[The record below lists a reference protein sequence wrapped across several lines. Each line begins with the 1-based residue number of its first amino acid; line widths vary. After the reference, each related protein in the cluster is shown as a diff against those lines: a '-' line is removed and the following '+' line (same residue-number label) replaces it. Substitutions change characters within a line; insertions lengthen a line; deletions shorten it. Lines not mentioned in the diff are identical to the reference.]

1 MKSTSE
7 LLTVSERRQF
17 LTILYFR
24 YEEKLKRTYFHVKPL
39 DQKQLRVW
47 DQYLDWQ
54 VGENDHQRT
63 VVLFERCLIPCAL
76 YEQFWAKY
84 ARYLERAH
92 KEGRDRMETSV
103 EMEEPSQGDISKA
116 RNAFQTGLATVDQ
129 LRESRCTWTLRGW
142 RETLKD
148 GTQVMRAEKIS
159 DEELR
164 AEQEKTTETATEV
177 TEDKME
183 EESSEEQKE
192 KNDDEGYEEET
203 MSVDDRKEDEEEEE
217 EEKEDEETEEKNEAE
232 SELVPGVGPHSS
244 AVEAEMKSV
253 VVSDSWG
260 EKTGW
265 EAVRDV
271 YKRAATT
278 HCTRKA
284 VIRMKWAQ
292 FEENIGNIEEAR
304 EILQQLVEKYPML
317 MEARMQQIDL
327 ERRQKNHEM
336 AEQLYQKLMKQVP
349 SKHEKYKNM
358 KTWIA
363 MKYARFQF
371 KTCGNA
377 DKALAALRSALKKE
391 RGNPKLYSQIID
403 ICYQRTPID
412 VTGVTAA
419 IELALVSKDLS
430 NMAKLEFVQRK
441 VEFMQEFGDVGRYRD
456 AWDQLKKFRHICSSD
471 LKTEAKRKTDLE
483 AEEKR
488 LEELEE
494 LRAQA
499 KAEVNLKAKM
509 AEAEGRLM
517 CGRCQAE
524 MVPNSNGVYEFENF
538 QGGVRKSQPPAQAQG
553 GEFTTAVES
562 ASIMEEDQVVDLMS
576 FDMDP
581 EEEDKIKRSLQE
593 KTRYKEVAPT
603 WELNIENYGYGARRK
618 AYDPD
623 YEHVENSKY
632 REYERL
638 EAGGYEDGLIDP
650 DDNTRKQ
657 IKAPGLGHKHGKYTP
672 GEKKFTTSDYV
683 IPPKVPQMNPAG
695 PVPGKGA
702 GGDDN
707 ELEEHEQHAFELP
720 PELADPAA
728 SPCINVPEWFV
739 REGGELCLSESAH
752 GVSVIRYWPK
762 FLSEKGNDLM
772 MSRLRKYCKWH
783 QKQIKVNGEWKYQPR
798 LVSWYGPCDY
808 SYSGL
813 VMDKNLNWAPEL
825 LDLLHRLISMT
836 RHEFNSCF
844 LNLYRH
850 G

>member
-1 MKSTSE
+1 M
-7 LLTVSERRQF
+7 QAD
-17 LTILYFR
+17 
-24 YEEKLKRTYFHVKPL
+24 VKP
-39 DQKQLRVW
+39 
-47 DQYLDWQ
+47 
-54 VGENDHQRT
+54 T
-63 VVLFERCLIPCAL
+63 
-76 YEQFWAKY
+76 
-84 ARYLERAH
+84 
-92 KEGRDRMETSV
+92 ETEEV
-103 EMEEPSQGDISKA
+103 EMSAVEEAK
-116 RNAFQTGLATVDQ
+116 
-129 LRESRCTWTLRGW
+129 
-142 RETLKD
+142 
-148 GTQVMRAEKIS
+148 
-159 DEELR
+159 
-164 AEQEKTTETATEV
+164 
-177 TEDKME
+177 
-183 EESSEEQKE
+183 
-192 KNDDEGYEEET
+192 DEGYEEET
-203 MSVDDRKEDEEEEE
+203 AVSGDSAT
-217 EEKEDEETEEKNEAE
+217 EETSDKMNGEVTGAATSDAIGDAPEEGE
-232 SELVPGVGPHSS
+232 SDKLGHLVPVNGSSSSS
-244 AVEAEMKSV
+244 AAVDAEMSDV
-253 VVSDSWG
+253 VVSN
-260 EKTGW
+260 EQKTGW

-271 YKRAATT
+271 YKRAALT

-292 FEENIGNIEEAR
+292 FEENIGGVEEAR
-304 EILQQLVEKYPML
+304 EILRQLVEKYPML
-317 MEARMQQIDL
+317 LEARMQQIDL
-327 ERRQKNHEM
+327 ERRQKKYEV
-336 AEQLYQKLMKQVP
+336 AEQLYQKLMKQIP

-412 VTGVTAA
+412 VTGVTAS

-456 AWDQLKKFRHICSSD
+456 AWDQLKKFRYICSSD
-471 LKTEAKRKTDLE
+471 LKQEAKRKAELE
-483 AEEKR
+483 EEDKR
-488 LEELEE
+488 LVELEE
-494 LRAQA
+494 LRAKA
-499 KAEVNLKAKM
+499 KAEANLKAKI
-509 AEAEGRLM
+509 AEAEGKLM
-517 CGRCQAE
+517 CTKCQSE
-524 MVPNSNGVYEFENF
+524 MMPNEDGVYEFENW
-538 QGGVRKSQPPAQAQG
+538 QGGVPRPSQPKV
-553 GEFTTAVES
+553 GEFTSAIES
-562 ASIMEEDQVVDLMS
+562 AAIMEEDQVIDLMS

-581 EEEDKIKRSLQE
+581 DEEDKIKRSLEE
-593 KTRYKEVAPT
+593 KTKYKEVAPT
-603 WELNIENYGYGARRK
+603 WELNIENYGYGAKRK

-623 YEHVENSKY
+623 YEHVESSKY

-638 EAGGYEDGLIDP
+638 EAQGYEEGMIDP
-650 DDNTRKQ
+650 DDNRRKQ
-657 IKAPGLGHKHGKYTP
+657 INAPGLGHKHGKFTP
-672 GEKKFTTSDYV
+672 GEKKYTTSDY
-683 IPPKVPQMNPAG
+683 IIAPKVPQVNPIG
-695 PVPGKGA
+695 PVPGNPKAQGEV
-702 GGDDN
+702 

-739 REGGELCLSESAH
+739 REGGELCLSESAN

-772 MSRLRKYCKWH
+772 MTRLRKYCKWH

-813 VMDKNLNWAPEL
+813 VMDKNLHWAPEL

>member
-1 MKSTSE
+1 M
-7 LLTVSERRQF
+7 
-17 LTILYFR
+17 
-24 YEEKLKRTYFHVKPL
+24 KPL

-54 VGENDHQRT
+54 VAENDHQRT

-92 KEGRDRMETSV
+92 KEGRDRMESSV

-192 KNDDEGYEEET
+192 KNDDEGYEEDT
-203 MSVDDRKEDEEEEE
+203 MSVDDRKEDEEQKEEEKEE
-217 EEKEDEETEEKNEAE
+217 EEKAE

-783 QKQIKVNGEWKYQPR
+783 QKQIKIGGEWKYETR
-798 LVSWYGPCDY
+798 LVAWY
-808 SYSGL
+808 
-813 VMDKNLNWAPEL
+813 VHE
-825 LDLLHRLISMT
+825 DLLAI
-836 RHEFNSCF
+836 C
-844 LNLYRH
+844 
-850 G
+850 

>member
-1 MKSTSE
+1 MTEDDKKEDSE
-7 LLTVSERRQF
+7 EVETPTETDVEQTEETVE
-17 LTILYFR
+17 
-24 YEEKLKRTYFHVKPL
+24 
-39 DQKQLRVW
+39 D
-47 DQYLDWQ
+47 
-54 VGENDHQRT
+54 
-63 VVLFERCLIPCAL
+63 
-76 YEQFWAKY
+76 
-84 ARYLERAH
+84 
-92 KEGRDRMETSV
+92 DRME
-103 EMEEPSQGDISKA
+103 EG
-116 RNAFQTGLATVDQ
+116 
-129 LRESRCTWTLRGW
+129 ES
-142 RETLKD
+142 
-148 GTQVMRAEKIS
+148 
-159 DEELR
+159 
-164 AEQEKTTETATEV
+164 
-177 TEDKME
+177 DKL
-183 EESSEEQKE
+183 
-192 KNDDEGYEEET
+192 G
-203 MSVDDRKEDEEEEE
+203 
-217 EEKEDEETEEKNEAE
+217 
-232 SELVPGVGPHSS
+232 ELVPVSGSSSS
-244 AVEAEMKSV
+244 AVDSEMSEV
-253 VVSDSWG
+253 VVSN
-260 EKTGW
+260 EPKQGW
-265 EAVRDV
+265 AAVRDV
-271 YKRAATT
+271 YKRAALT

-292 FEENIGNIEEAR
+292 FEENINNIAEAR
-304 EILQQLVEKYPML
+304 DILAQLVQKYPML
-317 MEARMQQIDL
+317 LEARMQQIDL
-327 ERRQKNHEM
+327 ERRQKNYVL
-336 AEQLYQKLMKQVP
+336 AEQLYQKLMKQIP

-412 VTGVTAA
+412 VTGVTAS

-456 AWDQLKKFRHICSSD
+456 AWDQLKRFRHICSAD
-471 LKTEAKRKTDLE
+471 LKLE
-483 AEEKR
+483 ARRKVELEDEEKR
-488 LEELEE
+488 LKELEE

-499 KAEVNLKAKM
+499 KAEANLKAKI
-509 AEAEGRLM
+509 AESEGRLM
-517 CGRCQAE
+517 CTNCQTE
-524 MVPNSNGVYEFENF
+524 MTPGENGVYEFENWR
-538 QGGVRKSQPPAQAQG
+538 GGG
-553 GEFTTAVES
+553 GASRPSNGAEYSMSAVEN
-562 ASIMEEDQVVDLMS
+562 AAIMEEDQVVDLMS

-581 EEEDKIKRSLQE
+581 DEEERIKRSLEE

-603 WELNIENYGYGARRK
+603 WELNIENYGYGAKRK

-623 YEHVENSKY
+623 YEHVESSKY

-638 EAGGYEDGLIDP
+638 EAQGYEDGLIDP
-650 DDNTRKQ
+650 DDNRRKQ
-657 IKAPGLGHKHGKYTP
+657 INAPGLGHKHGKFTP
-672 GEKKFTTSDYV
+672 GEKKWMASDY
-683 IPPKVPQMNPAG
+683 IIAPKVPQVNPVAQLA
-695 PVPGKGA
+695 PGKSKSGDIGA
-702 GGDDN
+702 EDI

-720 PELADPAA
+720 QELADPAA

-739 REGGELCLSESAH
+739 REGGELCLSESAN

-772 MSRLRKYCKWH
+772 ITRLRKYCKWH

-813 VMDKNLNWAPEL
+813 VMDKNLHWAPEL

>member
-1 MKSTSE
+1 M
-7 LLTVSERRQF
+7 
-17 LTILYFR
+17 
-24 YEEKLKRTYFHVKPL
+24 
-39 DQKQLRVW
+39 
-47 DQYLDWQ
+47 
-54 VGENDHQRT
+54 
-63 VVLFERCLIPCAL
+63 
-76 YEQFWAKY
+76 
-84 ARYLERAH
+84 
-92 KEGRDRMETSV
+92 
-103 EMEEPSQGDISKA
+103 
-116 RNAFQTGLATVDQ
+116 
-129 LRESRCTWTLRGW
+129 
-142 RETLKD
+142 
-148 GTQVMRAEKIS
+148 
-159 DEELR
+159 
-164 AEQEKTTETATEV
+164 
-177 TEDKME
+177 
-183 EESSEEQKE
+183 SEEVQTAP
-192 KNDDEGYEEET
+192 DEGYEEDPSKE
-203 MSVDDRKEDEEEEE
+203 SDLAIDSSEQVDADAAPAEKKDDAEEAMEEG
-217 EEKEDEETEEKNEAE
+217 EADKLGH
-232 SELVPGVGPHSS
+232 LVPAASGSS
-244 AVEAEMKSV
+244 STAVEAEMSEV
-253 VVSDSWG
+253 VVSN
-260 EKTGW
+260 EQLRGW
-265 EAVRDV
+265 AAVRDV
-271 YKRAATT
+271 YRRAATT
-278 HCTRKA
+278 HCARKA

-292 FEENIGNIEEAR
+292 FEETIGGVEEAR
-304 EILQQLVEKYPML
+304 EILRQLVEKYPML
-317 MEARMQQIDL
+317 LEARMQQIDL
-327 ERRQKNHEM
+327 ERRQRKFDV
-336 AEQLYQKLMKQVP
+336 AEQLYQRLMKQIP

-412 VTGVTAA
+412 VTGVTAS

-456 AWDQLKKFRHICSSD
+456 AWDQLKKFRHICSGD
-471 LKTEAKRKTDLE
+471 LKLEAKRKADLE
-483 AEEKR
+483 EEEKR
-488 LEELEE
+488 LKELEE
-494 LRAQA
+494 LRAVA
-499 KAEVNLKAKM
+499 KAEVNLKAKI
-509 AEAEGRLM
+509 AEAEGKLM
-517 CGRCQAE
+517 CTKCQSE
-524 MVPNSNGVYEFENF
+524 MVPNSDGVYEFENW
-538 QGGVRKSQPPAQAQG
+538 QGGAPRPAQPQV
-553 GEFTTAVES
+553 GEFTSAIES
-562 ASIMEEDQVVDLMS
+562 AGIMEEDQVVDLMS

-581 EEEDKIKRSLQE
+581 EEEDRIKQSLQE

-603 WELNIENYGYGARRK
+603 WELNIENYGYGAKRK

-623 YEHVENSKY
+623 YEHVESSKY

-638 EAGGYEDGLIDP
+638 EAQGYEDGLIDP

-657 IKAPGLGHKHGKYTP
+657 IKAPGLGHKHGKFTP
-672 GEKKFTTSDYV
+672 GEKKYTTSDYI
-683 IPPKVPQMNPAG
+683 IPPKVPQVNPVG
-695 PVPGKGA
+695 PVPGKPRTE
-702 GGDDN
+702 GDV

-739 REGGELCLSESAH
+739 REGGELCLSESAN

-772 MSRLRKYCKWH
+772 MTRLRKYCKWH

-813 VMDKNLNWAPEL
+813 VMDKNLHWAPEL

>member
-1 MKSTSE
+1 MSA
-7 LLTVSERRQF
+7 V
-17 LTILYFR
+17 
-24 YEEKLKRTYFHVKPL
+24 EE
-39 DQKQLRVW
+39 
-47 DQYLDWQ
+47 
-54 VGENDHQRT
+54 
-63 VVLFERCLIPCAL
+63 
-76 YEQFWAKY
+76 AK
-84 ARYLERAH
+84 
-92 KEGRDRMETSV
+92 
-103 EMEEPSQGDISKA
+103 
-116 RNAFQTGLATVDQ
+116 
-129 LRESRCTWTLRGW
+129 
-142 RETLKD
+142 
-148 GTQVMRAEKIS
+148 
-159 DEELR
+159 
-164 AEQEKTTETATEV
+164 
-177 TEDKME
+177 
-183 EESSEEQKE
+183 
-192 KNDDEGYEEET
+192 DEGYEEET
-203 MSVDDRKEDEEEEE
+203 AVSGDSTT
-217 EEKEDEETEEKNEAE
+217 EETSDKMNGEVTGAATSDALGDAPEEGE
-232 SELVPGVGPHSS
+232 SDKLGHLVPVNGSSSSS
-244 AVEAEMKSV
+244 AAVDAEMSDV
-253 VVSDSWG
+253 VVSN
-260 EKTGW
+260 EQKTGW

-271 YKRAATT
+271 YKRAALT

-292 FEENIGNIEEAR
+292 FEENIGGVEEAR
-304 EILQQLVEKYPML
+304 EILRQLVEKYPML
-317 MEARMQQIDL
+317 LEARMQQIDL
-327 ERRQKNHEM
+327 ERRQKKYEV
-336 AEQLYQKLMKQVP
+336 AEQLYQKLMKQIP

-412 VTGVTAA
+412 VTGVTAS

-456 AWDQLKKFRHICSSD
+456 AWDQLKKFRYICSSD
-471 LKTEAKRKTDLE
+471 LKQEAKRKAELE
-483 AEEKR
+483 EEDKR
-488 LEELEE
+488 LVELEE
-494 LRAQA
+494 LRAKA
-499 KAEVNLKAKM
+499 KAEANLKAKI
-509 AEAEGRLM
+509 AEAEGKLM
-517 CGRCQAE
+517 CTKCQSE
-524 MVPNSNGVYEFENF
+524 MMPNEDGVYEFENW
-538 QGGVRKSQPPAQAQG
+538 QGGVPRPSQPKV
-553 GEFTTAVES
+553 GEFTSAIES
-562 ASIMEEDQVVDLMS
+562 AAIMEEDQVIDLMS

-581 EEEDKIKRSLQE
+581 DEEDKIKRSLEE
-593 KTRYKEVAPT
+593 KTKYKEVAPT
-603 WELNIENYGYGARRK
+603 WELNIENYGYGAKRK

-623 YEHVENSKY
+623 YEHVESSKY

-638 EAGGYEDGLIDP
+638 EAQGYEEGMIDP
-650 DDNTRKQ
+650 DDNRRKQ
-657 IKAPGLGHKHGKYTP
+657 INAPGLGHKHGKFTP
-672 GEKKFTTSDYV
+672 GEKKYTTSDY
-683 IPPKVPQMNPAG
+683 IIAPKVPQVNPIG
-695 PVPGKGA
+695 PVPGNPKAQGEV
-702 GGDDN
+702 

-739 REGGELCLSESAH
+739 REGGELCLSESAN

-772 MSRLRKYCKWH
+772 MTRLRKYCKWH

-813 VMDKNLNWAPEL
+813 VMDKNLHWAPEL

>member
-1 MKSTSE
+1 MSP
-7 LLTVSERRQF
+7 V
-17 LTILYFR
+17 
-24 YEEKLKRTYFHVKPL
+24 EE
-39 DQKQLRVW
+39 
-47 DQYLDWQ
+47 
-54 VGENDHQRT
+54 
-63 VVLFERCLIPCAL
+63 
-76 YEQFWAKY
+76 AK
-84 ARYLERAH
+84 
-92 KEGRDRMETSV
+92 
-103 EMEEPSQGDISKA
+103 
-116 RNAFQTGLATVDQ
+116 
-129 LRESRCTWTLRGW
+129 
-142 RETLKD
+142 
-148 GTQVMRAEKIS
+148 
-159 DEELR
+159 
-164 AEQEKTTETATEV
+164 
-177 TEDKME
+177 
-183 EESSEEQKE
+183 
-192 KNDDEGYEEET
+192 DEGYEEET
-203 MSVDDRKEDEEEEE
+203 AVSGDSAT
-217 EEKEDEETEEKNEAE
+217 EETSDKMNGEVTGAAASDDVGDAPEEGE
-232 SELVPGVGPHSS
+232 SDKLGHLVPVNGSSSSS
-244 AVEAEMKSV
+244 AAVDAEMSDV
-253 VVSDSWG
+253 VVSN
-260 EKTGW
+260 EQKTGW

-271 YKRAATT
+271 YKRAALT

-292 FEENIGNIEEAR
+292 FEENIGGVEEAR
-304 EILQQLVEKYPML
+304 EILRQLVEKYPML
-317 MEARMQQIDL
+317 LEARMQQIDL
-327 ERRQKNHEM
+327 ERRQKKYEV
-336 AEQLYQKLMKQVP
+336 AEQLYQKLMKQIP

-412 VTGVTAA
+412 VTGVTAS

-456 AWDQLKKFRHICSSD
+456 AWDQLKKFRYICSSD
-471 LKTEAKRKTDLE
+471 LKQEAKRKAELE
-483 AEEKR
+483 EEDKR
-488 LEELEE
+488 LVELEE
-494 LRAQA
+494 LRAKA
-499 KAEVNLKAKM
+499 KAEANLKAKI
-509 AEAEGRLM
+509 AEAEGKLM
-517 CGRCQAE
+517 CTKCQSE
-524 MVPNSNGVYEFENF
+524 MMPNEDGVYEFENW
-538 QGGVRKSQPPAQAQG
+538 QGGVPRPSQPKV
-553 GEFTTAVES
+553 GEFTSAIES
-562 ASIMEEDQVVDLMS
+562 AAIMEEDQVIDLMS

-581 EEEDKIKRSLQE
+581 DEEDKIKRSLEE
-593 KTRYKEVAPT
+593 KTKYKEVAPT
-603 WELNIENYGYGARRK
+603 WELNIENYGYGAKRK

-623 YEHVENSKY
+623 YEHVESSKY

-638 EAGGYEDGLIDP
+638 EAQGYEEGMIDP
-650 DDNTRKQ
+650 DDNRRKQ
-657 IKAPGLGHKHGKYTP
+657 INAPGLGHKHGKFTP
-672 GEKKFTTSDYV
+672 GEKKYTTSDY
-683 IPPKVPQMNPAG
+683 IIAPKVPQVNPIG
-695 PVPGKGA
+695 PVPGNPKGQ
-702 GGDDN
+702 GEV

-739 REGGELCLSESAH
+739 REGGELCLSESAN

-772 MSRLRKYCKWH
+772 MTRLRKYCKWH

-813 VMDKNLNWAPEL
+813 VMDKNLHWAPEL

>member
-1 MKSTSE
+1 M
-7 LLTVSERRQF
+7 QAD
-17 LTILYFR
+17 
-24 YEEKLKRTYFHVKPL
+24 VKP
-39 DQKQLRVW
+39 
-47 DQYLDWQ
+47 
-54 VGENDHQRT
+54 T
-63 VVLFERCLIPCAL
+63 
-76 YEQFWAKY
+76 
-84 ARYLERAH
+84 
-92 KEGRDRMETSV
+92 ETEEV
-103 EMEEPSQGDISKA
+103 EMSAVEEAK
-116 RNAFQTGLATVDQ
+116 
-129 LRESRCTWTLRGW
+129 
-142 RETLKD
+142 
-148 GTQVMRAEKIS
+148 
-159 DEELR
+159 
-164 AEQEKTTETATEV
+164 
-177 TEDKME
+177 
-183 EESSEEQKE
+183 
-192 KNDDEGYEEET
+192 DEGYEEET
-203 MSVDDRKEDEEEEE
+203 AVSGDST
-217 EEKEDEETEEKNEAE
+217 TEERSDKMNGEVTGAATSDALGDAPEEGE
-232 SELVPGVGPHSS
+232 SDKLGHLVPVNGSSSSS
-244 AVEAEMKSV
+244 AAVDAEMSDV
-253 VVSDSWG
+253 VVSN
-260 EKTGW
+260 EQKTGW

-271 YKRAATT
+271 YKRAALT

-292 FEENIGNIEEAR
+292 FEENIGGVEEAR
-304 EILQQLVEKYPML
+304 EILRQLVEKYPML
-317 MEARMQQIDL
+317 LEARMQQIDL
-327 ERRQKNHEM
+327 ERRQKKYEV
-336 AEQLYQKLMKQVP
+336 AEQLYQKLMKQIP

-412 VTGVTAA
+412 VTGVTAS

-456 AWDQLKKFRHICSSD
+456 AWDQLKKFRYICSSD
-471 LKTEAKRKTDLE
+471 LKQEAKRKAELE
-483 AEEKR
+483 EEDKR
-488 LEELEE
+488 LVELEE
-494 LRAQA
+494 LRAKA
-499 KAEVNLKAKM
+499 KAEANLKAKI
-509 AEAEGRLM
+509 AEAEGKLM
-517 CGRCQAE
+517 CTKCQSE
-524 MVPNSNGVYEFENF
+524 MMPNEEGVYEFENW
-538 QGGVRKSQPPAQAQG
+538 QGGVPRPSQPKV
-553 GEFTTAVES
+553 GEFTSAIES
-562 ASIMEEDQVVDLMS
+562 AAIMEEDQVIDLMS

-581 EEEDKIKRSLQE
+581 DEEDKIKRSLEE
-593 KTRYKEVAPT
+593 KTKYKEVAPT
-603 WELNIENYGYGARRK
+603 WELNIENYGYGAKRK

-623 YEHVENSKY
+623 YEHVESSKY

-638 EAGGYEDGLIDP
+638 EAQGYEEGMIDP
-650 DDNTRKQ
+650 DDNRRKQ
-657 IKAPGLGHKHGKYTP
+657 INAPGLGHKHGKFTP
-672 GEKKFTTSDYV
+672 GEKKYTTSDY
-683 IPPKVPQMNPAG
+683 IIAPKVPQVNPIG
-695 PVPGKGA
+695 PVPGNPKAQGEV
-702 GGDDN
+702 

-739 REGGELCLSESAH
+739 REGGELCLSESAN

-772 MSRLRKYCKWH
+772 MTRLRKYCKWH

-813 VMDKNLNWAPEL
+813 VMDKNLHWAPEL

>member
-1 MKSTSE
+1 MSA
-7 LLTVSERRQF
+7 V
-17 LTILYFR
+17 
-24 YEEKLKRTYFHVKPL
+24 EE
-39 DQKQLRVW
+39 
-47 DQYLDWQ
+47 
-54 VGENDHQRT
+54 
-63 VVLFERCLIPCAL
+63 
-76 YEQFWAKY
+76 AK
-84 ARYLERAH
+84 
-92 KEGRDRMETSV
+92 
-103 EMEEPSQGDISKA
+103 
-116 RNAFQTGLATVDQ
+116 
-129 LRESRCTWTLRGW
+129 
-142 RETLKD
+142 
-148 GTQVMRAEKIS
+148 
-159 DEELR
+159 
-164 AEQEKTTETATEV
+164 
-177 TEDKME
+177 
-183 EESSEEQKE
+183 
-192 KNDDEGYEEET
+192 DEGYEEET
-203 MSVDDRKEDEEEEE
+203 AVSGDSAT
-217 EEKEDEETEEKNEAE
+217 EETSDKMNGEVTGAATSDALGDAPEEGE
-232 SELVPGVGPHSS
+232 SDKLGHLVPVNGSSSSS
-244 AVEAEMKSV
+244 AAVDAEMSDV
-253 VVSDSWG
+253 VVSN
-260 EKTGW
+260 EQKTGW

-271 YKRAATT
+271 YKRAALT

-284 VIRMKWAQ
+284 IIRMKWAQ
-292 FEENIGNIEEAR
+292 FEENIGGVEEAR
-304 EILQQLVEKYPML
+304 EILRQLVEKYPML
-317 MEARMQQIDL
+317 LEARMQQIDL
-327 ERRQKNHEM
+327 ERRQKKYEV
-336 AEQLYQKLMKQVP
+336 AEQLYQKLMKQIP

-412 VTGVTAA
+412 VTGVTAS

-456 AWDQLKKFRHICSSD
+456 AWDQLKKFRYICSSD
-471 LKTEAKRKTDLE
+471 LKQEAKRKAELE
-483 AEEKR
+483 EEDKR
-488 LEELEE
+488 LVELEE
-494 LRAQA
+494 LRAKA
-499 KAEVNLKAKM
+499 KAEANLKAKI
-509 AEAEGRLM
+509 AEAEGKLM
-517 CGRCQAE
+517 CTKCQSE
-524 MVPNSNGVYEFENF
+524 MMPNEDGVYEFENW
-538 QGGVRKSQPPAQAQG
+538 QGGVPRPSQPKV
-553 GEFTTAVES
+553 GEFTSAIES
-562 ASIMEEDQVVDLMS
+562 AAIMEEDQVIDLMS

-581 EEEDKIKRSLQE
+581 DEEDKIKRSLEE
-593 KTRYKEVAPT
+593 KTKYKEVAPT
-603 WELNIENYGYGARRK
+603 WELNIENYGYGAKRK

-623 YEHVENSKY
+623 YEHVESSKY

-638 EAGGYEDGLIDP
+638 EAQGYEEGMIDP
-650 DDNTRKQ
+650 DDNRRKQ
-657 IKAPGLGHKHGKYTP
+657 INAPGLGHKHGKFTP
-672 GEKKFTTSDYV
+672 GEKKYTTSDY
-683 IPPKVPQMNPAG
+683 IIAPKVPQVNPIG
-695 PVPGKGA
+695 PVPGNPKAQGEV
-702 GGDDN
+702 

-739 REGGELCLSESAH
+739 REGGELCLSESAN

-772 MSRLRKYCKWH
+772 MTRLRKYCKWH

-813 VMDKNLNWAPEL
+813 VMDKNLHWAPEL

>member
-1 MKSTSE
+1 MSP
-7 LLTVSERRQF
+7 V
-17 LTILYFR
+17 
-24 YEEKLKRTYFHVKPL
+24 EE
-39 DQKQLRVW
+39 
-47 DQYLDWQ
+47 
-54 VGENDHQRT
+54 
-63 VVLFERCLIPCAL
+63 
-76 YEQFWAKY
+76 AK
-84 ARYLERAH
+84 
-92 KEGRDRMETSV
+92 
-103 EMEEPSQGDISKA
+103 
-116 RNAFQTGLATVDQ
+116 
-129 LRESRCTWTLRGW
+129 
-142 RETLKD
+142 
-148 GTQVMRAEKIS
+148 
-159 DEELR
+159 
-164 AEQEKTTETATEV
+164 
-177 TEDKME
+177 
-183 EESSEEQKE
+183 
-192 KNDDEGYEEET
+192 DEGYEEET
-203 MSVDDRKEDEEEEE
+203 AVSGDSAT
-217 EEKEDEETEEKNEAE
+217 EETSDKMNGEVTGAATSDALGDAPEEGE
-232 SELVPGVGPHSS
+232 SDKLGHLVPVNGSSSSS
-244 AVEAEMKSV
+244 AAVDAEMSDV
-253 VVSDSWG
+253 VVSN
-260 EKTGW
+260 EQKTGW

-271 YKRAATT
+271 YKRAALT

-292 FEENIGNIEEAR
+292 FEENIGGVEEAR
-304 EILQQLVEKYPML
+304 EILRQLVEKYPML
-317 MEARMQQIDL
+317 LEARMQQIDL
-327 ERRQKNHEM
+327 ERRQKKYEV
-336 AEQLYQKLMKQVP
+336 AEQLYQKLMKQIP

-412 VTGVTAA
+412 VTGVTAS

-456 AWDQLKKFRHICSSD
+456 AWDQLKKFRYICSSD
-471 LKTEAKRKTDLE
+471 LKQEAKRKAELE
-483 AEEKR
+483 EEDKR
-488 LEELEE
+488 LVELEE
-494 LRAQA
+494 LRAKA
-499 KAEVNLKAKM
+499 KAEANLKAKI
-509 AEAEGRLM
+509 AEAEGKLM
-517 CGRCQAE
+517 CTKCQSE
-524 MVPNSNGVYEFENF
+524 MMPNEDGVYEFENW
-538 QGGVRKSQPPAQAQG
+538 QGGVPRPSQPKV
-553 GEFTTAVES
+553 GEFTSAIES
-562 ASIMEEDQVVDLMS
+562 AAIMEEDQVIDLMS

-581 EEEDKIKRSLQE
+581 DEEDKIKRSLEE
-593 KTRYKEVAPT
+593 KTKYKEVAPT
-603 WELNIENYGYGARRK
+603 WELNIENYGYGAKRK

-623 YEHVENSKY
+623 YEHVESSKY

-638 EAGGYEDGLIDP
+638 EAQGYEEGMIDP
-650 DDNTRKQ
+650 DDNRRKQ
-657 IKAPGLGHKHGKYTP
+657 INAPGLGHKHGKFTP
-672 GEKKFTTSDYV
+672 GEKKYTTSDY
-683 IPPKVPQMNPAG
+683 IIAPKVPQVNPIG
-695 PVPGKGA
+695 PVPGNPKAQGEV
-702 GGDDN
+702 

-739 REGGELCLSESAH
+739 REGGELCLSESAN

-772 MSRLRKYCKWH
+772 MTRLRKYCKWH

-813 VMDKNLNWAPEL
+813 VMDKNLHWAPEL

>member
-1 MKSTSE
+1 MSE
-7 LLTVSERRQF
+7 SLLF
-17 LTILYFR
+17 LCVR

-54 VGENDHQRT
+54 VGQNDHQRT

-92 KEGRDRMETSV
+92 KEGRDKLEDETQ
-103 EMEEPSQGDISKA
+103 MMDPSEGDINKA

-164 AEQEKTTETATEV
+164 EEQEATNKA
-177 TEDKME
+177 TDKEAVGEERME
-183 EESSEEQKE
+183 EDTSEETKE
-192 KNDDEGYEEET
+192 KTEDEGYVEDAGTE
-203 MSVDDRKEDEEEEE
+203 DDKKEA
-217 EEKEDEETEEKNEAE
+217 EETEEDDEAGT
-232 SELVPGVGPHSS
+232 ELVPGEGPHSS
-244 AVEAEMKSV
+244 AVEAEMKEV

-260 EKTGW
+260 QKTGW

-271 YKRAATT
+271 YQRAATT

-292 FEENIGNIEEAR
+292 FEENIGDIEQAR
-304 EILQQLVEKYPML
+304 DILQKLVEKYPML

-327 ERRQKNHEM
+327 ERRQKKYEV
-336 AEQLYQKLMKQVP
+336 AEQLYQKLMKQIP

-471 LKTEAKRKTDLE
+471 LKLEAKRKTDLE
-483 AEEKR
+483 EEEKR
-488 LEELEE
+488 MVELEE
-494 LRAQA
+494 LKAQA
-499 KAEVNLKAKM
+499 KAEVNLKAKI

-517 CGRCQAE
+517 CSSCQAE
-524 MVPNSNGVYEFENF
+524 MLPNSNGVYEFENF
-538 QGGVRKSQPPAQAQG
+538 KGGARAKQPPAQAQV

-603 WELNIENYGYGARRK
+603 WELNIENYGYGAKRK

-638 EAGGYEDGLIDP
+638 EAAGYEDGLIDP

-683 IPPKVPQMNPAG
+683 IPPKVPQMNPVG
-695 PVPGKGA
+695 PVPGKGS
-702 GGDDN
+702 GGTDDN

-772 MSRLRKYCKWH
+772 MNRLRKYCKWH

-813 VMDKNLNWAPEL
+813 VMEKNLHWAPEL

-850 G
+850 GSVAGGLSVR

>member
-1 MKSTSE
+1 M
-7 LLTVSERRQF
+7 QAD
-17 LTILYFR
+17 
-24 YEEKLKRTYFHVKPL
+24 VKP
-39 DQKQLRVW
+39 
-47 DQYLDWQ
+47 
-54 VGENDHQRT
+54 T
-63 VVLFERCLIPCAL
+63 
-76 YEQFWAKY
+76 
-84 ARYLERAH
+84 
-92 KEGRDRMETSV
+92 ETEEV
-103 EMEEPSQGDISKA
+103 EMSAVEEAK
-116 RNAFQTGLATVDQ
+116 
-129 LRESRCTWTLRGW
+129 
-142 RETLKD
+142 
-148 GTQVMRAEKIS
+148 
-159 DEELR
+159 
-164 AEQEKTTETATEV
+164 
-177 TEDKME
+177 
-183 EESSEEQKE
+183 
-192 KNDDEGYEEET
+192 DEGYEEET
-203 MSVDDRKEDEEEEE
+203 AVSGDST
-217 EEKEDEETEEKNEAE
+217 TEERSDKMNGEVTGAATSDALGDAPEEGE
-232 SELVPGVGPHSS
+232 SDKLGHLVPVNGSSSSS
-244 AVEAEMKSV
+244 AAVDAEMSDV
-253 VVSDSWG
+253 VVSN
-260 EKTGW
+260 EQKTGW

-271 YKRAATT
+271 YKRAALT

-292 FEENIGNIEEAR
+292 FEENIGGVEEAR
-304 EILQQLVEKYPML
+304 EILRQLVEKYPML
-317 MEARMQQIDL
+317 LEARMQQIDL
-327 ERRQKNHEM
+327 ERRQKKYEV
-336 AEQLYQKLMKQVP
+336 AEQLYQKLMKQIP

-412 VTGVTAA
+412 VTGVTAS

-456 AWDQLKKFRHICSSD
+456 AWDQLKKFRYICSSD
-471 LKTEAKRKTDLE
+471 LKQEAKRKAELE
-483 AEEKR
+483 EEDKR
-488 LEELEE
+488 LVELEE
-494 LRAQA
+494 LRAKA
-499 KAEVNLKAKM
+499 KAEANLKAKI
-509 AEAEGRLM
+509 AEAEGKLM
-517 CGRCQAE
+517 CTKCQSE
-524 MVPNSNGVYEFENF
+524 MMPNEDGVYEFENW
-538 QGGVRKSQPPAQAQG
+538 QGGVPRPSQPKV
-553 GEFTTAVES
+553 GEFTSAIES
-562 ASIMEEDQVVDLMS
+562 AAIMEEDQVIDLMS

-581 EEEDKIKRSLQE
+581 DEEDKIKRSLEE
-593 KTRYKEVAPT
+593 KTKYKEVAPT
-603 WELNIENYGYGARRK
+603 WELNIENYGYGAKRK

-623 YEHVENSKY
+623 YEHVESSKY

-638 EAGGYEDGLIDP
+638 EAQGYEEGMIDP
-650 DDNTRKQ
+650 DDNRRKQ
-657 IKAPGLGHKHGKYTP
+657 INAPGLGHKHGKFTP
-672 GEKKFTTSDYV
+672 GEKKYTTSDY
-683 IPPKVPQMNPAG
+683 IIAPKVPQVNPIG
-695 PVPGKGA
+695 PVPGNPKAQGEV
-702 GGDDN
+702 

-739 REGGELCLSESAH
+739 REGGELCLSESAN

-772 MSRLRKYCKWH
+772 MTRLRKYCKWH

-813 VMDKNLNWAPEL
+813 VMDKNLHWAPEL